1 VMDQSILF
9 HKPNKKVRSE
19 KKMNHF
25 IAQTKHTLNAA
36 VLSTSAIHRR
46 ARGGAGARRAAAA
59 LRRLDGLPRANGRSY
74 DGEPTTRRPPRH
86 GRRSRAPAAHVVSP
100 APPRRSPALAVRP
113 RPQLASFCGRYN
125 HAQAEH

>member
-1 VMDQSILF
+1 LVSFQILARA
-9 HKPNKKVRSE
+9 VRRPL
-19 KKMNHF
+19 H
-25 IAQTKHTLNAA
+25 AA
-36 VLSTSAIHRR
+36 VLFTSAIHRR

-59 LRRLDGLPRANGRSY
+59 LRHLDDLPRANGRSY

-100 APPRRSPALAVRP
+100 ALAVRP